1 MSNDNVGPTFKH
13 DCEVCQYLG
22 HFEDHDLYYCGAHG
36 GMPTVIARW
45 DGSGPEYTSGLII
58 AKARDFKSM
67 RTTPLA
73 ASRALRVAYLI
84 AKDSGL
90 DVSG

>member
-13 DCEVCQYLG
+13 DCDACIYLG
-22 HFEDHDLYYCGAHG
+22 HFEDHDLYYCGADG

-45 DGSGPEYTSGLII
+45 SGSGPEYASGLTI
-58 AKARDFKSM
+58 AKARDFKRM
-67 RTTPLA
+67 EDNAPDY
-73 ASRALRVAYLI
+73 SRALRVAYLI